1 MQGLTAY
8 NLKIVAEVLGGKAYP
23 LHLLNLLGDSPLV
36 VDLGANIG
44 SFSLACHTLRN
55 DVRLVALEPDPVN
68 FSALK
73 ANLATTN
80 AVLHQAALGDRNG
93 EVALFLGEQDAVAN
107 STFSGK
113 MVSGQRTVAV
123 QSLETKAFMEKLT
136 FQHGV
141 ISLLKCDTEGGEW
154 HLMDLPDNFLAAIPM
169 IFLEY
174 HSSTFLEE
182 FLPQMLQSHVIYSGA
197 VRFPHRGEL
206 ALIRKNMVSC
216 EQAAYEIRPA
226 EILRAGGQAS

>member
-8 NLKIVAEVLGGKAYP
+8 NLKIVAEVLGGTAYP
-23 LHLLNLLGDSPLV
+23 LHLLTLLGESPLV
-36 VDLGANIG
+36 LDLGANIG
-44 SFSLACHTLRN
+44 SFSLACYTLRN
-55 DVRLVALEPDPVN
+55 DVRLVAIEPDPVN

-80 AVLHQAALGDRNG
+80 AELHQAALSDRDG

-113 MVSGQRTVAV
+113 MVSEQRVVTV
-123 QSLETKAFMEKLT
+123 QSLDTAAFMGCVTRQQGE
-136 FQHGV
+136 

-154 HLMDLPDNFLAAIPM
+154 HLMALPGSFLAAIPI

-174 HSSTFLEE
+174 HSSSFLEK
-182 FLPQMLQSHVIYSGA
+182 FLPQMLQSHVVFSA
-197 VRFPHRGEL
+197 TVRFPHRGEL
-206 ALIRKNMVSC
+206 ALLRKDLISC
-216 EQAAYEIRPA
+216 EQAAYEIRPV
-226 EILRAGGQAS
+226 GV